1 MLLTLFKLFL
11 LVVRRSFA
19 LNFCHLPC
27 SDSVPSSLSL
37 SSRWLSKLPR
47 GYSASLPRS
56 TLSMF
61 LLCPSSWQGRA
72 GNSFCLPRR
81 INCRVFHAAMFAI
94 GPSLELL
101 WVVAFFQG
109 QCSRCDSSR
118 LRRSDSIGQA
128 AGSSD
133 HRLQVICA
141 TPRVLT
147 SRRGRMRRQPYLR
160 ARTGE
165 LPNRTSSMACAA
177 RCLLCLAQGR

>member
-1 MLLTLFKLFL
+1 MTLYFSALVPVLFPLLALRMLLTLFKLFL

-56 TLSMF
+56 TLSVF
-61 LLCPSSWQGRA
+61 LLCPSSWRGRA

-81 INCRVFHAAMFAI
+81 MNCRVFHAAMFAI

-101 WVVAFFQG
+101 WVAAFFQG

-118 LRRSDSIGQA
+118 LRRSDSIG
-128 AGSSD
+128 
-133 HRLQVICA
+133 
-141 TPRVLT
+141 
-147 SRRGRMRRQPYLR
+147 
-160 ARTGE
+160 
-165 LPNRTSSMACAA
+165 TSSF
-177 RCLLCLAQGR
+177 LLISFKRVSEDSHRPRRWKQ